1 MSISEVLI
9 RAIYSPPFSS
19 KGSAAIRAE
28 QGRICT
34 GVTAMSVGKAKQ
46 LGVIR
51 ERRGAVTVE
60 YLLLVTLVGIG
71 VLVGLAAVRNAL
83 VQELDDVAAAI
94 SAIV

>member
-1 MSISEVLI
+1 MSD
-9 RAIYSPPFSS
+9 RR
-19 KGSAAIRAE
+19 GSVASR
-28 QGRICT
+28 G
-34 GVTAMSVGKAKQ
+34 GGH
-46 LGVIR
+46 
-51 ERRGAVTVE
+51 RGAVTVE

>member
-1 MSISEVLI
+1 MGAERGTV
-9 RAIYSPPFSS
+9 SS
-19 KGSAAIRAE
+19 RGGS
-28 QGRICT
+28 
-34 GVTAMSVGKAKQ
+34 
-46 LGVIR
+46 
-51 ERRGAVTVE
+51 RRGAVTVE

>member
-1 MSISEVLI
+1 MGAESGKV
-9 RAIYSPPFSS
+9 SS
-19 KGSAAIRAE
+19 RRGS
-28 QGRICT
+28 
-34 GVTAMSVGKAKQ
+34 
-46 LGVIR
+46 
-51 ERRGAVTVE
+51 RRGAVTVE